1 MHTDLPRTLQEAI
14 IYFADPDNCHSFLV
28 AIRWPNGVKCPH
40 CGSSRITWLANQQ
53 RWKCRQEHP
62 RRQFSVRVGTI
73 FEESPLGLDK
83 WLAAVWMTVNAK
95 NGISSYE
102 VHRALGVTQKTAWFM
117 GHRIRMALHAGSF
130 KRLLEG
136 DVKGTWLAERSL
148 KPGGIAVVISQ
159 SVEGQAPH
167 YLVGRFGTDYG
178 GPLWQRTVQPRVA
191 QASRILVCSAYQ
203 SRVDLDSYGPPDRV
217 VPCADWNEV
226 SSHLHAAYPQG
237 GKAAVYPCAAIQ
249 LPA

>member
-1 MHTDLPRTLQEAI
+1 MGTA
-14 IYFADPDNCHSFLV
+14 FAWRCTP
-28 AIRWPNGVKCPH
+28 
-40 CGSSRITWLANQQ
+40 
-53 RWKCRQEHP
+53 
-62 RRQFSVRVGTI
+62 VR
-73 FEESPLGLDK
+73 L
-83 WLAAVWMTVNAK
+83 
-95 NGISSYE
+95 
-102 VHRALGVTQKTAWFM
+102 
-117 GHRIRMALHAGSF
+117 

-237 GKAAVYPCAAIQ
+237 ARRRSTPARRSSSRRRSERRESNPRHELGK
-249 LPA
+249 LG

>member
-53 RWKCRQEHP
+53 RWKCRQDHP

-136 DVKGTWLAERSL
+136 DVE
-148 KPGGIAVVISQ
+148 
-159 SVEGQAPH
+159 
-167 YLVGRFGTDYG
+167 
-178 GPLWQRTVQPRVA
+178 
-191 QASRILVCSAYQ
+191 
-203 SRVDLDSYGPPDRV
+203 VD
-217 VPCADWNEV
+217 ETFI
-226 SSHLHAAYPQG
+226 G
-237 GKAAVYPCAAIQ
+237 GKARNMHSDLKGTAHHWARSERQDCRAWHARASRGRAYHHRAESKEAHPAARGTMSCLWMSSRYSRIFMAHFSFQ
-249 LPA
+249 